1 MSEMALIAMLFSGI
15 LHHFCTATDLQMADF
30 QQESCLQIGKA
41 EKISKE
47 TPHRPTAG

>member
-15 LHHFCTATDLQMADF
+15 LHHFCTAPDLQMVDF
-30 QQESCLQIGKA
+30 QQESSLQIGKA
-41 EKISKE
+41 EKISEE